1 MKKQQYVIPMV
12 RVVRVATTTHLC
24 IGSPNSDKPTQG
36 LDDQPLEPG
45 GGDPGTFSRKRSVWD
60 DEEEEQD

>member
-36 LDDQPLEPG
+36 LDDDLGPG
-45 GGDPGTFSRKRSVWD
+45 DDNPGNFSRKRSVWN

>member
-24 IGSPNSDKPTQG
+24 IGSPKNNDPVEG
-36 LDDQPLEPG
+36 LDDVEPG
-45 GGDPGTFSRKRSVWD
+45 GDDPGNFSRKRSVWD

>member
-24 IGSPNSDKPTQG
+24 IGSPKNNDPVEG
-36 LDDQPLEPG
+36 LDDDLG
-45 GGDPGTFSRKRSVWD
+45 SGGDDPGNFSRKRSVWD

>member
-24 IGSPNSDKPTQG
+24 IGSPKNSDPVDG
-36 LDDQPLEPG
+36 LDELEPG
-45 GGDPGTFSRKRSVWD
+45 GDDPGTFSRKRSLWD
-60 DEEEEQD
+60 DEEEEEY

>member
-24 IGSPNSDKPTQG
+24 IGSPKNNKPVEG
-36 LDDQPLEPG
+36 LDDDLKPG
-45 GGDPGTFSRKRSVWD
+45 GDDPGNFSRKRSVWD